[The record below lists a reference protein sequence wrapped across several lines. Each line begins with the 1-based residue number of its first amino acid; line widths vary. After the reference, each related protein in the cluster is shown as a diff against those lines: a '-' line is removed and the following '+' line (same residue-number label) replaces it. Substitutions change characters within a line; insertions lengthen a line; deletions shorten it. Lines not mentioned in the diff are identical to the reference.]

1 MAKKENKYIGYLVIS
16 VIPIIGII
24 WAGVAGIRHNV
35 YVKQAVEE
43 EKKFEVEFKN
53 KLNTLEN
60 VTITDDLNIT
70 SAKLISY
77 STKLLNDTYNKNASY
92 TLELCANPKTH
103 KVEDKVV
110 IDSFDLTF
118 EFFISQEQYTTIS
131 EHYSN
136 DAISEVGYLDSLY
149 QTYYANNPR
158 KSPIYVIKDIF
169 NSNYEH
175 INYFEYKSDVFV
187 GTTPDSIIDLI
198 DSLGEIKYE
207 NKEQFNEL
215 GNKITL
221 IETSYSCIKD
231 DKKELVTNYEK
242 LLDAK
247 VKYQAKKVEG
257 EIIELGSLDD
267 INISTYSSSDTKIT
281 NAKRSYNSLTEEQKG
296 FVENY
301 DHLIACENKVL
312 VVKVEYYINRAEE
325 EKANNDQQ
333 KFERFVNN
341 AANFYNNLSEELAH
355 QVEEEFLN
363 KLISYVEE
371 FNSKYPN
378 RKITLKYL

>member
-1 MAKKENKYIGYLVIS
+1 M
-16 VIPIIGII
+16 
-24 WAGVAGIRHNV
+24 
-35 YVKQAVEE
+35 
-43 EKKFEVEFKN
+43 
-53 KLNTLEN
+53 
-60 VTITDDLNIT
+60 
-70 SAKLISY
+70 
-77 STKLLNDTYNKNASY
+77 
-92 TLELCANPKTH
+92 
-103 KVEDKVV
+103 
-110 IDSFDLTF
+110 
-118 EFFISQEQYTTIS
+118 
-131 EHYSN
+131 
-136 DAISEVGYLDSLY
+136 DSLY